1 VSTDHRASQRQSLHE
16 ALALTRQLYDAELKQ
31 SVLETG
37 AAKVRSIQQAAGY
50 KTAMDDFLHQIE
62 EIDQV
67 ASLVPVPPGAGRDPV
82 SVHEHL
88 RAHLY
93 RIDFKKIKR
102 WLADLMDSDCE
113 DGRAGLLM
121 CRRSRMMSG
130 RLCAELLRETLKADT
145 GAGKFRL
152 VSVGLQPGDHTD
164 VGAPLRR
171 LADELDLRLTDGEPT
186 EQLAAVTR
194 TLCRSLQPG
203 GIVLLTIEHCDY
215 WTHGYPDALQWMVAH
230 FWRQL
235 LEDLKT
241 EARKHG
247 SVTIVVLLLFD
258 GDLSQDALLPEHCCC
273 IDSFRRERLLVVE
286 LAHWKRNEVEEWLAR
301 WGLPQ
306 TYPRTNT
313 QVMVENIMKATD
325 EGMPMLIE
333 HQLLECCPPLW

>member
-50 KTAMDDFLHQIE
+50 KTEMDDLQRQIE
-62 EIDQV
+62 DIDRV
-67 ASLVPVPPGAGRDPV
+67 SPPVTALRGAERDPV
-82 SVHEHL
+82 SVTQHL
-88 RAHLY
+88 SENLY
-93 RIDFKKIKR
+93 RIDFKHVKR
-102 WLADLMDSDCE
+102 WLADLMDTDCE

-121 CRRSRMMSG
+121 FQCSRKMSG
-130 RLCAELLRETLKADT
+130 RLCAELLRETLTSATDT
-145 GAGKFRL
+145 GKFRL
-152 VSVGLQPGDHTD
+152 ISVGLQPGDHTD

-171 LADELDLRLTDGEPT
+171 LADVLGLRLTDGDPT

-203 GIVLLTIEHCDY
+203 SIVLLNIEHCDY

-247 SVTIVVLLLFD
+247 SVTIVVLLLFE
-258 GDLSQDALLPEHCCC
+258 GEIPQEALLPEHCCC
-273 IDSFRRERLLVVE
+273 IDSFRREQLLVVE
-286 LAHWKRNEVEEWLAR
+286 LTHWRPNELEHWLMH
-301 WGLPQ
+301 WGLPRGYQ
-306 TYPRTNT
+306 RTNT
-313 QVMVENIMKATD
+313 LVLVETIMRAT